1 MLHFPTCISVHGRGD
16 FVCARADFKKK
27 MADIHSGEQSESSD
41 SSAEH
46 QKMVHQE
53 EIPQQGLKRVCPG
66 SPSPAAP
73 HPKSPRRHTPSSTTT
88 HMSET
93 TEVQMEPCS
102 GGEGWVRDPEGG
114 VLTEGRSLSPSSTQR
129 KSWRRSTRGR
139 RSLPAL
145 SNTSQTLCRSISQS
159 LPEEERLEKLMEA
172 SMRLAVEKLQDS
184 LSTTPNG
191 SLESL
196 QTQVEDVQ
204 KGWCC
209 LAKDLRSEPQCQQ
222 PPTSTAN
229 DTAMQNT
236 LEQTRKAIHRL
247 QAESASWD
255 SLLDKHRSKAEELAR
270 RVEQCQETGVTL
282 DPSCLAQSSQSQL
295 ILNKPDYHSLLCR
308 QQPVL
313 STMDM
318 VMDTQCKM
326 VRELLS
332 ILEQSQ
338 LLVKET
344 SCRLATDVGF
354 QELSSDPVRDLLA
367 GPPPSVSTNA
377 SS

>member
-1 MLHFPTCISVHGRGD
+1 
-16 FVCARADFKKK
+16 
-27 MADIHSGEQSESSD
+27 
-41 SSAEH
+41 
-46 QKMVHQE
+46 
-53 EIPQQGLKRVCPG
+53 
-66 SPSPAAP
+66 
-73 HPKSPRRHTPSSTTT
+73 
-88 HMSET
+88 MSET
-93 TEVQMEPCS
+93 TEVQMELCS
-102 GGEGWVRDPEGG
+102 GEEGHGRGPEGG
-114 VLTEGRSLSPSSTQR
+114 DLTEGRSLSPSSTQR

-139 RSLPAL
+139 RSLPFL
-145 SNTSQTLCRSISQS
+145 PNTSQTICRSISQS

-191 SLESL
+191 SFESL
-196 QTQVEDVQ
+196 KTQVEAVL

-222 PPTSTAN
+222 PPITTA
-229 DTAMQNT
+229 
-236 LEQTRKAIHRL
+236 RL
-247 QAESASWD
+247 QAESASWE

-270 RVEQCQETGVTL
+270 QVEQCQEKGVML

-295 ILNKPDYHSLLCR
+295 IQNKPDYHSLLCR

-318 VMDTQCKM
+318 VMDTQCKI

-332 ILEQSQ
+332 IQEQSQ

-344 SCRLATDVGF
+344 SSRLAADVGF
-354 QELSSDPVRDLLA
+354 QDLSSDPVRDLLT
-367 GPPPSVSTNA
+367 GPLSAVSINA

>member
-1 MLHFPTCISVHGRGD
+1 
-16 FVCARADFKKK
+16 
-27 MADIHSGEQSESSD
+27 MADMNSGKQSESSCD

-46 QKMVHQE
+46 KKKVHQE
-53 EIPQQGLKRVCPG
+53 ENPQQGLKRLCPG

-73 HPKSPRRHTPSSTTT
+73 HPKSPRRHTPASTTT
-88 HMSET
+88 NTQMSET
-93 TEVQMEPCS
+93 TEVQMEPALEPCS
-102 GGEGWVRDPEGG
+102 GEEGQGRDPEGC

-145 SNTSQTLCRSISQS
+145 PNTSQTLCRSISQS

-184 LSTTPNG
+184 LSTTPNA

-196 QTQVEDVQ
+196 QTQVEAVQ

-209 LAKDLRSEPQCQQ
+209 LAKDLRSEPPCQQ
-222 PPTSTAN
+222 PPTSTAS

-236 LEQTRKAIHRL
+236 MEQTRKAIHRL
-247 QAESASWD
+247 QAESASWE

-270 RVEQCQETGVTL
+270 RVEQGQEKGVTL

-295 ILNKPDYHSLLCR
+295 IQNKPDYHSLLCR
-308 QQPVL
+308 QQPIL

-332 ILEQSQ
+332 IQEQSQ

-344 SCRLATDVGF
+344 SRRLAADGGF
-354 QELSSDPVRDLLA
+354 QDLPSDPVRDLLA
-367 GPPPSVSTNA
+367 GPLSSVSTNA
-377 SS
+377 SSTVSS

>member
-1 MLHFPTCISVHGRGD
+1 MGGDD
-16 FVCARADFKKK
+16 FVCARVDFFKIN
-27 MADIHSGEQSESSD
+27 MADIHSGKQSESSCD

-46 QKMVHQE
+46 QKKVHDE
-53 EIPQQGLKRVCPG
+53 EKPQQGLKRVCPG
-66 SPSPAAP
+66 SPSPASP
-73 HPKSPRRHTPSSTTT
+73 HPKSPCRHTPASTTT
-88 HMSET
+88 NIQMSET
-93 TEVQMEPCS
+93 TEVQMELCS
-102 GGEGWVRDPEGG
+102 GEEGHGRGPEGG
-114 VLTEGRSLSPSSTQR
+114 DLTEGRSLSPSSTQR

-139 RSLPAL
+139 RSLPFL
-145 SNTSQTLCRSISQS
+145 PNTSQTICRSISQS

-191 SLESL
+191 SFESL
-196 QTQVEDVQ
+196 KTQVEAVL

-222 PPTSTAN
+222 PPITTAS

-236 LEQTRKAIHRL
+236 MGQTRKAIHRL
-247 QAESASWD
+247 QAESASWE

-270 RVEQCQETGVTL
+270 QVEQCQEKGVML

-295 ILNKPDYHSLLCR
+295 IQNKPDYHSLLCR

-318 VMDTQCKM
+318 VMDTQCKI

-332 ILEQSQ
+332 IQEQSQ

-344 SCRLATDVGF
+344 SSRLAADVGF
-354 QELSSDPVRDLLA
+354 QDLSSDPVRDLLT
-367 GPPPSVSTNA
+367 GPLSAVSINA